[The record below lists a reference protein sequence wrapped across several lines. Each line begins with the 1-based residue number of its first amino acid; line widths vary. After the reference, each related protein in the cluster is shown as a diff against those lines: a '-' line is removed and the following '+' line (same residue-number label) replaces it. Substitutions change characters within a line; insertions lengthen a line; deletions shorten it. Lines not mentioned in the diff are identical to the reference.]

1 MGVESY
7 FSGMANAKSMSGGQY
22 FKGEGKF
29 LLRTKRMFVNDG
41 HKGKFFIAEFEV
53 LQSTSAQEPVG
64 CTRSWAVPLEGE
76 RAKYSF
82 GDVKNLVFAITGQ
95 SPKDVGDPSENP
107 KLHQEATQLVMAACD
122 AEYAKKNGIDPT
134 DLIDQEV
141 GLETFLKATKPK
153 AGQTQGGVFTVHAWG
168 PAESTSA

>member
-1 MGVESY
+1 MGIESY
-7 FSGMANAKSMSGGQY
+7 FSGMANAKPMSGGQY

-29 LLRTKRMFVNDG
+29 LCRTKRMHVNDG

-53 LQSTSAQEPVG
+53 LESTSPLDPVG
-64 CTRSWAVPLEGE
+64 STRSWPVPLEGT

-82 GDVKNLVFAITGQ
+82 GDIKSLVFAITGQ
-95 SPKDVGDPSENP
+95 NPKDVGDPSENP
-107 KLHQEATQLVMAACD
+107 KLHQEAQQLVMAACD

-141 GLETFLKATKPK
+141 ALETNLKATRPK
-153 AGQTQGGVFTVHAWG
+153 EGQTQGGTFTVHTWS
-168 PAESTSA
+168 PAG